1 MAIKHITVEQAV
13 KLLAAIDKHNK
24 DFGVTTELAKATGRD
39 ACIMAE
45 VIFEAVDAH
54 RAANR
59 KPRAKAGA

>member
-1 MAIKHITVEQAV
+1 MAIKHITVEQAG
-13 KLLAAIDKHNK
+13 KLLAAIDKQNK
-24 DFGVTTELAKATGRD
+24 DFGVTTKLAEATGRD

-59 KPRAKAGA
+59 KPRTKAGK